1 MKYIKF
7 RTWVLILLALLIA
20 LSGYAAA
27 KYVQTKTLGGTVTFT
42 AKLAEEFYLRETE
55 IIRQDDGNYTLG
67 SEYVYNTQQTYVLIP
82 GVDIPK
88 DPHIVIKGKTPNIPA
103 YLFLEVV
110 DSTPNNS
117 LVFSLSENWI
127 SAASLKQ
134 PQHDGMVY
142 VYSADKN
149 APTPITQDYEKITIL
164 TGDTVTVKQG
174 LKTNHDKDPNSLTF
188 YAYLE
193 EIPPE
198 NKT

>member
-1 MKYIKF
+1 MKNIKF
-7 RTWVLILLALLIA
+7 RTWVLILLALLIS
-20 LSGYAAA
+20 LSGFAAA
-27 KYVQTKTLGGTVTFT
+27 KYVDTITLDGTVRFT
-42 AKLAEEFYLRETE
+42 AKLADEFYLRESVA
-55 IIRQDDGNYTLG
+55 ISQADGTYKLG
-67 SEYVYNTQQTYVLIP
+67 SDYVQSNQVYTLIP

-88 DPHIVIKGKTPNIPA
+88 DPHIVIKGKSHIEA

-127 SAASLKQ
+127 ETTLKT
-134 PQHDGMVY
+134 PQHGGKVY
-142 VYSADKN
+142 VYSTDKQN
-149 APTPITQDYEKITIL
+149 AAQITQDYDKITIL

-174 LKTNHDKDPNSLTF
+174 LKTNYDNDPQGNSLAF